1 MYINFWYP
9 MARTEEVGEKP
20 VKVTALGQDFV
31 VFRDAGGQARCLAN
45 TCTHRGGSLAGGKV
59 KGDCVECPYHGWRFD
74 GDGVCHRIPSLGLD
88 ASIPARTRVDAYPVE
103 ERYGLVF
110 AFLGDLPESERPPVM
125 AVPEWGDAK
134 WRPTLMDYAIKA
146 NYERSVENG
155 LDPAHNEFVHD
166 THGFGGE
173 NEEYQVND
181 MRIESA
187 AWGNGFWHTFN
198 APKLPEGE
206 MRKLRD
212 FEGDLEVGTGHHGP
226 NMVWTY
232 IHTTPVYWFHQYL
245 FERPVDDGHIHL
257 YLLCMRNCM
266 LEAKHDA
273 LINERNMYVARQD
286 VVVIEDLHPVLTPD
300 TNTKEFMVPADKVI
314 LMYREKLREW
324 TAKGWRIDTE
334 EVERSRSS
342 VVFAIPGPARRAQK
356 GWVLDSVPLIAGGAT
371 TKSGRRKLKA
381 AG

>member
-31 VFRDAGGQARCLAN
+31 VFRDAAGKARCLAN
-45 TCTHRGGSLAGGKV
+45 TCTHRGGSLAAGKV

-110 AFLGDLPESERPPVM
+110 AFLGDLPESERPPIMEVL
-125 AVPEWGDAK
+125 EWGDAK
-134 WRPTLMDYAIKA
+134 WRPTLMDYSITA

-173 NEEYQVND
+173 NEEYRVND

-187 AWGNGFWHTFN
+187 DWGNGFWHTFN

-245 FERPVDDGHIHL
+245 FERPVDEGHIHL

-266 LEAKHDA
+266 LEPKHDA

-286 VVVIEDLHPVLTPD
+286 VVVIEQLQPVLTPD

-324 TAKGWRIDTE
+324 TGKGWRIDTG
-334 EVERSRSS
+334 EVERHQGR
-342 VVFAIPGPARRAQK
+342 VAWAIPGPARREQK
-356 GWVLDSVPLIAGGAT
+356 GWVLDSVPLIAGSPA
-371 TKSGRRKLKA
+371 TKSGRKKLKA